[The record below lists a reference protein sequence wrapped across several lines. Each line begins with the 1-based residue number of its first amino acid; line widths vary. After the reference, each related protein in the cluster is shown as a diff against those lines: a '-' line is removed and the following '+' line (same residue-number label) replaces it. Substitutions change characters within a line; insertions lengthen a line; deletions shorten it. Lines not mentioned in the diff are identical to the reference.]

1 MKKRLFAGALS
12 LALLLGTLSGCGNKL
27 PAVYVQPVSQI
38 MGYGTM
44 GGSNN
49 CAGVVVA
56 QDEVKVERDE
66 NRRIT
71 ELKVEVGQTV
81 TKGEVLFTYDT
92 DEIQLT
98 IDKAKLEIEQMKNT
112 VKDYTEQITQLEK
125 EKKSAPES
133 EKLSYTVHIQSLEAD
148 KKETE
153 YNINVKERELKDL
166 QSNASSGAVT
176 APIDG
181 KIKAINENGGYD
193 DMTGQPLPY
202 ITLIQNGAYRVK
214 GKVNELNLSEFQVGQ
229 AVTIRSRADETMTWT
244 GTIAEIDTAPET
256 DNNGGMYVYGYGTSD
271 EMTST
276 SSYPFYVDLDS
287 VEGLLLGQ
295 HVFVEPGIEE
305 PTASEGISLYA
316 DYVLGSEEE
325 GYYVWAANADNE
337 IEKRTV
343 TVGSF
348 DEMLYCYVITDGL
361 NAEDRIAFPDDS
373 IQEGA
378 PVTDTKPEASEPA
391 EGVEGGENSG
401 DLDGSYDDFGVDNG
415 SFDED
420 NVDFSEDN
428 ADFSEDNGG
437 FGENSLAPLPEET
450 DDLEIENVPD
460 DVSGGTT
467 DAG

>member
-71 ELKVEVGQTV
+71 ELKVEVGQSV

-378 PVTDTKPEASEPA
+378 PVTDTKPEVSEPA

-428 ADFSEDNGG
+428 GG
-437 FGENSLAPLPEET
+437 FGENNLAPLPEET

>member
-276 SSYPFYVDLDS
+276 SNYPFYVDLDS

-428 ADFSEDNGG
+428 GG

>member
-12 LALLLGTLSGCGNKL
+12 LALLLGTLTGCGNKL
-27 PAVYVQPVSQI
+27 PAVYVQSVSQI

-44 GGSNN
+44 GGSNT

-56 QDEVKVERDE
+56 QNEVKVERDE
-66 NRRIT
+66 NRKVA
-71 ELKVEVGQTV
+71 ELRVEVGQTV
-81 TKGEVLFTYDT
+81 SEGEVLFVYDT

-125 EKKSAPES
+125 EKKNAPES

-153 YNINVKERELKDL
+153 YNITVRERELKDL
-166 QSNASSGAVT
+166 QETAVSGEVT

-193 DMTGQPLPY
+193 EMTGQPLPY
-202 ITLIQNGAYRVK
+202 ITLIQNGAYRIK
-214 GKVNELNLSEFQVGQ
+214 GKVNELNLSEYYVGQ
-229 AVTIRSRADETMTWT
+229 TVTVRSRADETMTWT
-244 GTIAEIDTAPET
+244 GTITELDTAPET
-256 DNNGGMYVYGYGTSD
+256 NSNDGMYYYGYGVSD

-287 VEGLLLGQ
+287 VDGLLLGQ
-295 HVFVEPGIEE
+295 HVFVEPGAGE
-305 PTASEGISLYA
+305 PTDAEGISLYA

-337 IEKRTV
+337 IEKRAV
-343 TVGSF
+343 TIGSF

-361 NAEDRIAFPDDS
+361 TAEDRIAFPDDS

-378 PVTDTKPEASEPA
+378 PVTDTMPEPSNPEEQF
-391 EGVEGGENSG
+391 EGDETNG
-401 DLDGSYDDFGVDNG
+401 DFGEDYGDFGEDYGNV
-415 SFDED
+415 DED
-420 NVDFSEDN
+420 YGDFGEDSSDLFPEWTDNFVDESVSEDFS
-428 ADFSEDNGG
+428 GG
-437 FGENSLAPLPEET
+437 M
-450 DDLEIENVPD
+450 
-460 DVSGGTT
+460 T